1 MKTLE
6 HVTNAETIIE
16 TNYPKLKIGMK
27 SQKNKNHC
35 KNALKNKN
43 ANALKNKNA
52 NANYKRI

>member
-43 ANALKNKNA
+43 ANA
-52 NANYKRI
+52 NYKRI

>member
-35 KNALKNKN
+35 
-43 ANALKNKNA
+43 ALKNKNA